1 MLTQKKSRGGHIVAI
16 KNTMP
21 LIEEIFKYY
30 VCVKD
35 GDFMRD
41 LIALIL
47 KKLMEAEVTAKIGI
61 DKYERTEEKTIK
73 CQNTDSTAPSK

>member
-1 MLTQKKSRGGHIVAI
+1 MAI

-47 KKLMEAEVTAKIGI
+47 KKLMEAEVTAKIG
-61 DKYERTEEKTIK
+61 YR
-73 CQNTDSTAPSK
+73 